1 MMNMSFALTQQ
12 QMVDQTKDV
21 TRRMGWLKLKP
32 GTLIRP
38 VKKCMG
44 LKPGEK
50 IEPIAFAIWVIST
63 RRELLRLMTDDL
75 DYGHRECN
83 REGFP
88 DLTPAQ
94 FVEMFCDTHA
104 KCTPDSEITRIE
116 FDHTTMT
123 GWQPMT
129 TAPKDG
135 AQVLL
140 LLRHTNWIYA
150 RGADRQMWQEAVKAK
165 WLDFN
170 NGGWTWNGIVGEP
183 IAWQP

>member
-1 MMNMSFALTQQ
+1 MSFALTTQ

-21 TRRMGWLKLKP
+21 TRRMGWLKLQP
-32 GTLIRP
+32 GKLVQP

-50 IEPIAFAIWVIST
+50 IEQIAPPVWVISN
-63 RRELLRLMTDDL
+63 RREPLRRLINQA
-75 DYGHRECN
+75 DYGQRECN

-88 DLTPAQ
+88 EMTPRQ

-104 KCTPDSEITRIE
+104 KCTPDSEVSRIE
-116 FDHTTMT
+116 FDHSAML
-123 GWQPMT
+123 GWLPMT

-135 AQVLL
+135 TQIEILV
-140 LLRHTNWIYA
+140 RHLNWFYA
-150 RGADRQMWQEAVKAK
+150 KRSEKNRWQQECKAS

-170 NGGWTWNGIVGEP
+170 GGGFSWDGIMGDH
-183 IAWQP
+183 IAWRPRG